1 MGEMFAFSN
10 ICRFSYINS
19 HTRKQINTLL
29 PKIKVFHFLLLRMF
43 KLFCFSSGVDTNGSS
58 HPVGH
63 WDHIPATNPLVK
75 WWAITQEQSHRSTTP
90 KLATPT
96 APPCM
101 DNIIHTLWSSRRHE
115 PGCDAPVG
123 NHSITRRSGTRSF
136 IQGWPVDRWAPG
148 ARSHYRTPETVAPAM
163 AAWWHAP
170 LVRTDGHNKR
180 KQNSDNPKGKDVLP

>member
-43 KLFCFSSGVDTNGSS
+43 KLFCFSSDVDTNGSS

-63 WDHIPATNPLVK
+63 WDYIPATNPLVK

-101 DNIIHTLWSSRRHE
+101 DNIIHTLWSSRGHE

-123 NHSITRRSGTRSF
+123 NHSITRGSGTRRF
-136 IQGWPVDRWAPG
+136 HPR
-148 ARSHYRTPETVAPAM
+148 VAGRQVSPRGQVTLQDTRDSGPSNGRM
-163 AAWWHAP
+163 VTCP
-170 LVRTDGHNKR
+170 IDENRR
-180 KQNSDNPKGKDVLP
+180 P